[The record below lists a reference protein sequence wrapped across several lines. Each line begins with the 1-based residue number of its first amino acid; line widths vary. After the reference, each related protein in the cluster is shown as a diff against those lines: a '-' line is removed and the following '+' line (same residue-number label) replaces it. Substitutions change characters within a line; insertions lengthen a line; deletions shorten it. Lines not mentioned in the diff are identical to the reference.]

1 MTKIV
6 FQNSKILTLSG
17 NWIIPVP
24 GVGPEPQYTITIGT
38 STHGSV
44 SASALSATAGTTIT
58 LTATPDTDYQ
68 LDYFTLNGI
77 AIVGNSFVMPSENVT
92 VSAVFVAAGPSIPSV
107 TIGSQTWMSKN
118 LDINDGQGGIYTQ
131 TVNYGQ
137 GDVVEYYY
145 TWDAAVRVAASI
157 SGWHLPTQ
165 AECNTLISAAGGGY
179 NAGTKLRSTY
189 GWNASNGTDNYGFA
203 AFPAGLYDRGFMN
216 QGNYAFFWISNN
228 YSTAVGYAMF
238 FDGYGSASTDM
249 ENYKTAGFSVRL
261 IKDAT

>member
-6 FQNSKILTLSG
+6 FQNSKILTLGG

-77 AIVGNSFVMPSENVT
+77 AIVGNSFVMPNADVT
-92 VSAVFVAAGPSIPSV
+92 VSAVFVAAAPTFDTV

-118 LDINDGQGGIYTQ
+118 LAYDDGREGIYTQ

-137 GDVVEYYY
+137 GSVTEYYY
-145 TWDAAVRVAASI
+145 TWDAALRIAASI
-157 SGWHLPTQ
+157 EGWRLPTW
-165 AECNTLISAAGGGY
+165 AECETLCTTVGSPY
-179 NAGTKLRSTY
+179 GTKLKSSY
-189 GWNASNGTDNYGFA
+189 GWNSGNGTDNYGFTA
-203 AFPAGLYDRGFMN
+203 LPAGVYYQGTFYDFSTWTSFWTSGKYSDTNAYTLGFDT
-216 QGNYAFFWISNN
+216 GTGRI
-228 YSTAVGYAMF
+228 G
-238 FDGYGSASTDM
+238 GSSDV
-249 ENYKTAGFSVRL
+249 TAGCSVRF
-261 IKDAT
+261 IQDT